1 MSIVQYTVFP
11 DSELPE
17 DRSPF
22 TEALIALTT
31 AEGHISSFSGL
42 QVKEEGSKN
51 RYFITVWESIEHREK
66 FRESAATNPKLAQFY
81 RSMNDNI
88 APEKLVRHRFTVL
101 KGDPS
106 VGLASENTEFVIIT
120 PKDGVS
126 FDTLKETALR
136 LRDVWDDNGHP
147 SAISVEEGMI
157 LNIVGWS
164 STKHHYDTVKEE
176 PYAAIVKEF
185 SAIGVFDMSHA
196 NMEKAEKVLA
206 K

>member
-31 AEGHISSFSGL
+31 AEGHIRCKFELLNISRERKFMNVDSLAHSPDYKSKKKARRTVTSSPVHERQHCSG
-42 QVKEEGSKN
+42 E
-51 RYFITVWESIEHREK
+51 
-66 FRESAATNPKLAQFY
+66 AC
-81 RSMNDNI
+81 
-88 APEKLVRHRFTVL
+88 RHRFTVL